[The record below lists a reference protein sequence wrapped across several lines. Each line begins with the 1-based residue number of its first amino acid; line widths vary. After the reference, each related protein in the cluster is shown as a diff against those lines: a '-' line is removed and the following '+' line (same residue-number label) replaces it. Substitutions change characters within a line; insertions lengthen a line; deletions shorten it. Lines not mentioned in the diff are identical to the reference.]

1 MNTRKTSITF
11 VTLTVIALSGCA
23 SPHGQQDPARM
34 GYKPTHISVVEKDN
48 LSSFCIDNRSTLG
61 CVVSLHETD
70 QCIVFVKSGLP
81 YEAHRRVV
89 TSETKLCY
97 GNQLDS

>member
-11 VTLTVIALSGCA
+11 ATLAVIALSGCA

-61 CVVSLHETD
+61 CVVRLRETD
-70 QCIVFVKSGLP
+70 QCIVFVKSGLSH
-81 YEAHRRVV
+81 EAHGRFI
-89 TSETKLCY
+89 TSETKLCF
-97 GNQLDS
+97 G